1 MLHAF
6 LGSESTMK
14 TAMILT
20 SEKEGSSSMVVG
32 RFVGRDML
40 V

>member
-14 TAMILT
+14 TAMILP
-20 SEKEGSSSMVVG
+20 SEEKALAQWLWGDLSGE
-32 RFVGRDML
+32 DML